1 MNDIPIVFG
10 TDGACQ
16 PNAVRLSDGGIVY
29 DTADEAPDGGSTNC
43 RVMYVPANGPERIA
57 TPEEAARQWA
67 ALTANDKA

>member
-57 TPEEAARQWA
+57 AAVRRA
-67 ALTANDKA
+67 IARLPGVTA